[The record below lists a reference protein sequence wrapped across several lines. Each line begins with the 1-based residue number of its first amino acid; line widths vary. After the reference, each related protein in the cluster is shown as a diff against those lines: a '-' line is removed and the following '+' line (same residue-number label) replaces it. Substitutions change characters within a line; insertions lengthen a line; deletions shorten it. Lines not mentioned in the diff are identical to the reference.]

1 MTEHR
6 RFSRIPFVSES
17 VVVMEGR
24 RFRTQLIDI
33 SLKGALVD
41 RPADF
46 EAETDRPAHLDV
58 DLGAPGAVISMDCE
72 IAHLTADRVG
82 LRCVTIDLDSIAHL
96 RRLIEL
102 NSGDP
107 KLVERELS
115 SLV

>member
-17 VVVMEGR
+17 VLVVEGR
-24 RFRTQLIDI
+24 QFHTRLVDI

-46 EAETDRPAHLDV
+46 EADPDQPAHLDV
-58 DLGAPGAVISMDCE
+58 NLGAPDAVISMDCE
-72 IAHLTADRVG
+72 IAHLAPDRIG
-82 LRCVTIDLDSIAHL
+82 LRCVSIDLDSISHL

-107 KLVERELS
+107 ELVERELS
-115 SLV
+115 ALM

>member
-1 MTEHR
+1 M
-6 RFSRIPFVSES
+6 VL
-17 VVVMEGR
+17 EGR
-24 RFRTQLIDI
+24 HFRTQLIDI

-46 EAETDRPAHLDV
+46 EAETDHAVHLDV
-58 DLGAPGAVISMDCE
+58 NLGAPDAVISMDCE
-72 IAHLTADRVG
+72 IAYLTADRVG

-102 NSGDP
+102 NSGDL

-115 SLV
+115 LLA

>member
-1 MTEHR
+1 M
-6 RFSRIPFVSES
+6 
-17 VVVMEGR
+17 VVMEGR